1 MGQLERGTDMSYGD
15 ETEAIEWWKGEEGN
29 LYTARNNHDEAQLRA
44 RLDLFE
50 EILGRAQ
57 LHREESVCEIG
68 CNRGA
73 NLRVLRRMGYDRL
86 FGVEPNE
93 SARNKAEKLCE
104 VYESINQVDP
114 MLDHD
119 LVFTCGVLIHIPPR
133 ELKEMC
139 EEIVDLAKTWVLAI
153 EYFSDKPRMIEY
165 RGTKDRL
172 WSRDFGSFYLDN
184 FPCLEPVAY
193 GFAWKPMTGLDN
205 LTWTLLRKT

>member
-1 MGQLERGTDMSYGD
+1 MSYGD

-29 LYTARNNHDEAQLRA
+29 LYTARNNPDEAQLRA
-44 RLDLFE
+44 RHDLFE
-50 EILGRAQ
+50 EILAYTQ
-57 LHREESVCEIG
+57 LHRMESICEIG

-73 NLRVLRRMGYDRL
+73 NLRVLRRMGYINL
-86 FGVEPNE
+86 VGVEPNE
-93 SARNKAEKLCE
+93 SARKAVKLCK
-104 VYESINQVDP
+104 VYESINHVYHP
-114 MLDHD
+114 LYHPICETE

-153 EYFSDKPRMIEY
+153 EYFSAEPRMIEY

-184 FPCLEPVAY
+184 FPCLEPVAC

>member
-1 MGQLERGTDMSYGD
+1 MSYGD

-29 LYTARNNHDEAQLRA
+29 LYTARNNPDEVQLRA
-44 RLDLFE
+44 RRDLFE

-68 CNRGA
+68 CNRGS
-73 NLRVLRRMGYDRL
+73 NLRVLRRMGYNHL
-86 FGVEPNE
+86 VGVEPNE

-153 EYFSDKPRMIEY
+153 EYFSAEPRMIEY

-172 WSRDFGSFYLDN
+172 WARDFGSFYLDN

-193 GFAWKPMTGLDN
+193 GFAWKRMTGLDN

>member
-29 LYTARNNHDEAQLRA
+29 LYTARNNPDEAQLRA
-44 RLDLFE
+44 RRDLFD
-50 EILGRAQ
+50 EILDWTRSNG
-57 LHREESVCEIG
+57 LITSVCEIG

-73 NLRVLRRMGYDRL
+73 NLRVLQRMGYNNL

-93 SARNKAEKLCE
+93 SARKKAIELCE
-104 VYESINQVDP
+104 VYESIHQIGVEP
-114 MLDHD
+114 D
-119 LVFTCGVLIHIPPR
+119 LVFTCGVLIHVPPT
-133 ELKEMC
+133 ELKETC
-139 EEIVDLAKTWVLAI
+139 LEIVELARTWVLAI
-153 EYFSDKPRMIEY
+153 EYFSAEPRMIEY

-184 FPCLEPVAY
+184 FPCLEPVAC

>member
-1 MGQLERGTDMSYGD
+1 MSYGD

-29 LYTARNNHDEAQLRA
+29 LYTARNNPDEVQLRA
-44 RLDLFE
+44 RRDLFE

-68 CNRGA
+68 CNRGS

-93 SARNKAEKLCE
+93 SARNEAGKLC
-104 VYESINQVDP
+104 VSYESIDQVEIRP
-114 MLDHD
+114 D
-119 LVFTCGVLIHIPPR
+119 LVLTSGLLIHIPPTD
-133 ELKEMC
+133 LKEMC
-139 EEIVDLAKTWVLAI
+139 QEIVDLAKTWVLAI
-153 EYFSDKPRMIEY
+153 EYFSAEPRMIEY

-172 WSRDFGSFYLDN
+172 WARDFGSFYLDN
-184 FPCLEPVAY
+184 FPCLEPVACS
-193 GFAWKPMTGLDN
+193 FAWKPMTGLDN